1 MNKTELIDA
10 IALKVAVSKSTIV
23 EVVDAM
29 GETIATEC
37 LNTEEGKVSVPSLGI
52 FSQKKMASR
61 NMKNNLTGG
70 TFTSQPQTTI
80 KFSPAKKNR
89 IIG

>member
-1 MNKTELIDA
+1 MNRTELIDA
-10 IALKVAVSKSTIV
+10 LSSKLALPKSTIGA
-23 EVVDAM
+23 VVDTM
-29 GETIATEC
+29 GETIANEC
-37 LNTEEGKVSVPSLGI
+37 INNGGKVNVPSLGI